1 MEVALNHEE
10 PDILVVDDDPNLCAI
25 LVETIAIY
33 LPRAKVELASNA
45 SEAIACLAKQH
56 FDLLI
61 SDNIMPGTDGIDM
74 IADLQDQYPNLKIVM
89 MTAFKPVSLRKR
101 LDEMGE
107 IHLLEKPFGLADLI
121 EALEPDF

>member
-1 MEVALNHEE
+1 MNRED

-33 LPRAKVELASNA
+33 LPQAKVELANNA
-45 SEAIACLAKQH
+45 NEAIACLAKQH

-74 IADLQDQYPNLKIVM
+74 IAEIQDQYPDTKIIM
-89 MTAFKPVSLRKR
+89 MTAFNPVSLKKR
-101 LDEMGE
+101 LDAMGN